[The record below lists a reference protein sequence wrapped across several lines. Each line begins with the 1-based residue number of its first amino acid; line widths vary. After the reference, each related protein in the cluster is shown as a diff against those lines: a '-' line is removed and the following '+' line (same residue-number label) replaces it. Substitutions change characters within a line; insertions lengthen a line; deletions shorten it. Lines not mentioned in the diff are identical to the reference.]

1 MAFLNLDLDFF
12 AHPKCARL
20 VGLIGRDSEVFPL
33 RLWAYTAKYHSV
45 DGKLSGYSPQA
56 IERIVQW
63 GGQPGQCVDA
73 LAAVGFIDKIGESE
87 WKVHDWVDYQGHI
100 HALKLRNKKV
110 ARNRWKSIRK
120 AGITVDTSGIPK
132 QNSGIPQSLPI
143 QSLPI
148 QQEIQKQKKP
158 PSGTENPEIP
168 TFPPGSRNEET
179 NPRSLGVSPRGI
191 DTNPRFLETN
201 QRSKS
206 SGKDVEI
213 PPDLLQSEPEIRD
226 WLAYKAERREAYKP
240 SGIGAFWR
248 TLRLIPPER
257 RRAAIDRSMAAG
269 WRGIFD
275 EKGGSNG
282 YGKNHRGV
290 GEAATVA
297 GKYDHLG

>member
-110 ARNRWKSIRK
+110 AKNRWKNLKKVGSS
-120 AGITVDTSGIPK
+120 VDTSGIPK
-132 QNSGIPQSLPI
+132 STTLVPLP
-143 QSLPI
+143 LPMPLPLK
-148 QQEIQKQKKP
+148 EKNNTVSP
-158 PSGTENPEIP
+158 TPEINPPKFTKP
-168 TFPPGSRNEET
+168 TPEEIT
-179 NPRSLGVSPRGI
+179 LYAKSISFELNGQVFY
-191 DTNPRFLETN
+191 DFYE
-201 QRSKS
+201 SKGWKI
-206 SGKDVEI
+206 GKNSMKNWQAAVRTWKNTD
-213 PPDLLQSEPEIRD
+213 
-226 WLAYKAERREAYKP
+226 RREKPKAFENIGVTDDGFPDYK
-240 SGIGAFWR
+240 
-248 TLRLIPPER
+248 
-257 RRAAIDRSMAAG
+257 
-269 WRGIFD
+269 
-275 EKGGSNG
+275 
-282 YGKNHRGV
+282 
-290 GEAATVA
+290 
-297 GKYDHLG
+297 

>member
-110 ARNRWKSIRK
+110 AKNRWKNLKKVGSS
-120 AGITVDTSGIPK
+120 VDTSGIPK
-132 QNSGIPQSLPI
+132 STSGVPHSLPF
-143 QSLPI
+143 QSFPEDSKEKERKPPDKPPADHPPSVPK
-148 QQEIQKQKKP
+148 QQTNIQK
-158 PSGTENPEIP
+158 I
-168 TFPPGSRNEET
+168 
-179 NPRSLGVSPRGI
+179 VRGFQI
-191 DTNPRFLETN
+191 MM
-201 QRSKS
+201 
-206 SGKDVEI
+206 
-213 PPDLLQSEPEIRD
+213 
-226 WLAYKAERREAYKP
+226 KAENDTTWNKVYFRRFSKPAHELLTLFSGDVGVVLDCVEAVAHGMEKKHLSWTP
-240 SGIGAFWR
+240 ETIIKHASDWKNG
-248 TLRLIPPER
+248 RLL
-257 RRAAIDRSMAAG
+257 
-269 WRGIFD
+269 
-275 EKGGSNG
+275 K
-282 YGKNHRGV
+282 
-290 GEAATVA
+290 
-297 GKYDHLG
+297 